1 MTLVRHREGR
11 SGLAIHRRLLD
22 CFAALAVTA
31 ALLLGGPAAAQTF
44 PELTGRVVDQANL
57 LSTTQELELA
67 AKSEAIEKQTGAQ
80 FVVATVNS
88 LEDKEIADYAYQLGR
103 HWKIGDEKRDDG
115 VILLVAPNERKV
127 WIATGYGAEG
137 ILPDIL
143 AGRITRDTILPRFR
157 EGDMAGGIMAGADAV
172 VRQLSLSPEQAR
184 AQADQAQ
191 QESQARGE
199 GFNLMPLVFWGM
211 MILFVLLSMGRRAG
225 RGRRYRRSRGG
236 ISPWVVLWG
245 LNELSRGS
253 RGGRGGFGGFG
264 GGGGFGGFSGGGG
277 SFGGGGAGGS
287 W

>member
-1 MTLVRHREGR
+1 M
-11 SGLAIHRRLLD
+11 AIHRRVLH
-22 CFAALAVTA
+22 CFAALAMT
-31 ALLLGGPAAAQTF
+31 ALLLFAAPASAQTF

-67 AKSEAIEKQTGAQ
+67 ARSEQLEKETGRQ
-80 FVVATVNS
+80 FVVATVNN
-88 LEDKEIADYAYQLGR
+88 LEGQEIADYAYQLGR
-103 HWKIGDEKRDDG
+103 HWQIGDEKRDDG

-137 ILPDIL
+137 FLPDIL
-143 AGRITRDTILPRFR
+143 AGRIIRNEILPRFR
-157 EGDMAGGIMAGADAV
+157 DNDMAGGIMAGAGAILQ
-172 VRQLSLSPEQAR
+172 QLSLPADQARARVDQAQEQAR
-184 AQADQAQ
+184 AQQDAPN
-191 QESQARGE
+191 
-199 GFNLMPLVFWGM
+199 FVPLVFWGM
-211 MILFVLLSMGRRAG
+211 MILFVLLSMARRAG
-225 RGRRYRRSRGG
+225 RSRRYRRSRGG

-253 RGGRGGFGGFG
+253 RRSGGWGGGGLGGFGG